1 MVGIEVGGPVA
12 RRVAQ
17 IDKRRT
23 ARLVTDLGCRL
34 TSMDAFCGQIN
45 VIVDEKSEWP

>member
-17 IDKRRT
+17 IDRRRT
-23 ARLVTDLGCRL
+23 ARLVTDPGCQL
-34 TSMDAFCGQIN
+34 TSADAFCGQIN
-45 VIVDEKSEWP
+45 VIVD